1 MKRILYILAL
11 VSLTACNNK
20 KPEPVQGYTAT
31 PNGLADLQKSVA
43 AQTSATSTGG
53 TQSNLLLN
61 PAHGE
66 PGHDCSIAVG
76 APLKASARA
85 NAPTPQPQ
93 AVQPVSQPTATVNRT
108 PQAAVATVDSKGQ
121 KLNPAHGQP
130 GHDCAIAVG
139 APLNSKGTKA
149 VSANA
154 TPKINVTQP
163 AATTTSVV
171 PVLNE
176 KGQRLNPAHGQP
188 GHKCEV
194 AVGAPLT

>member
-11 VSLTACNNK
+11 ASLTACNNK

-31 PNGLADLQKSVA
+31 PNGLADLQKPVA
-43 AQTSATSTGG
+43 AQTATTATGA
-53 TQSNLLLN
+53 QSNLLLN

-76 APLKASARA
+76 APLKASTRA
-85 NAPTPQPQ
+85 TAATPQPQ
-93 AVQPVSQPTATVNRT
+93 PVQTVSQPTATITNT
-108 PQAAVATVDSKGQ
+108 AQAAVATVDSKGQ

-139 APLNSKGTKA
+139 APLNSKATKV
-149 VSANA
+149 VSAA
-154 TPKINVTQP
+154 TTPKVNVAQP
-163 AATTTSVV
+163 AATTTSTV